1 MEQFE
6 MITRGDRSMP
16 ELLISPTQFR
26 FSVIGDNQCTLA
38 SYNRRDYYKISLVLK
53 GRSRLLY
60 AHRGIDIPAPAL
72 VFTNP
77 LIPYSWESGDE
88 SPAGFFCIFSDTFL
102 HTGGRME
109 NLQESPLFKVGGEP
123 IYLLN
128 QHQTDYLQS
137 IFERMKLEAD
147 GEYVFKNDII
157 RNQLSLIIHEA
168 IKMQPAMAYFVPAN
182 ASERIA
188 QLFLNLL
195 EKQFPVD
202 SSDKMLPLKRA
213 GDYAAQ
219 LSVHVNHLNAAVQEV
234 TGKST
239 TMHINERLLAE
250 AKSLL
255 IYTEWSVGDIAFSL
269 GFEYASYFNNFFKKH
284 SGITPLAFRKSL

>member
-6 MITRGDRSMP
+6 VITRGDRSMP
-16 ELLISPTQFR
+16 ELLRSPTQFR
-26 FSVIGDNQCTLA
+26 FSVIGENQCSLA

-53 GRSRLLY
+53 GHSRIMY

-88 SPAGFFCIFSDTFL
+88 KSAGFFCLFNDTFL
-102 HTGGRME
+102 RTGGRME

-123 IYLLN
+123 IYLLSPD
-128 QHQTDYLQS
+128 QADYLQS
-137 IFERMKLEAD
+137 VFERMKLEAD
-147 GEYVFKNDII
+147 GEYVFKYDVI

-168 IKMQPAMAYFVPAN
+168 IRMQPAMTFFTPSN

-202 SSDKMLPLKRA
+202 SPDKMLPLKRA
-213 GDYAAQ
+213 GDYATQ
-219 LSVHVNHLNAAVQEV
+219 LSVHVNHLNAAVQEI
-234 TGKST
+234 TGRST

-255 IYTEWSVGDIAFSL
+255 IHTDWSVGDIAFSL

-284 SGITPLAFRKSL
+284 SGVTPLTFRKSL

>member
-6 MITRGDRSMP
+6 VITRADRGVP
-16 ELLISPTQFR
+16 ELLMSPTQFR
-26 FSVIGDNQCTLA
+26 FSVIGENQCSLA

-53 GRSRLLY
+53 GSSRFIY
-60 AHRGIDIPAPAL
+60 AHRGIDIVAPAL

-77 LIPYSWESGDE
+77 LIPYSWESGDDN
-88 SPAGFFCIFSDTFL
+88 PAGFFCIFSDTFL
-102 HTGGRME
+102 HTAGRAE
-109 NLQESPLFKVGGEP
+109 NLQESPLFKVGGEH
-123 IYLLN
+123 IYVLDK
-128 QHQTDYLQS
+128 HQADYLQS
-137 IFERMKLEAD
+137 IFERMKLEA
-147 GEYVFKNDII
+147 ESAYVYKYDII
-157 RNQLSLIIHEA
+157 RNQLNLIIHEA
-168 IKMQPAMAYFVPAN
+168 IKMQPAMAYFSPAN

-188 QLFLNLL
+188 QLFLTLL

-202 SSDKMLPLKRA
+202 SPDNMLPLKRA

-239 TMHINERLLAE
+239 TMHINDRLLAE

-255 IYTEWSVGDIAFSL
+255 LHTEWSVGEIAFSL

-284 SGITPLAFRKSL
+284 SGITPLTFRKSL

>member
-6 MITRGDRSMP
+6 LITRGDRGVP
-16 ELLISPTQFR
+16 DLLMSPTQFR
-26 FSVIGDNQCTLA
+26 FSVIGENQCSLA

-53 GRSRLLY
+53 GSSRFMF
-60 AHRGIDIPAPAL
+60 AHRGIDITAPAL

-77 LIPYSWESGDE
+77 LIPYSWETGDE
-88 SPAGFFCIFSDTFL
+88 IPAGFFCLFSDTFL
-102 HTGGRME
+102 HTSGRME
-109 NLQESPLFKVGGEP
+109 SLQESPLFKVGGEP
-123 IYLLN
+123 IYSLN
-128 QHQTDYLQS
+128 KNQADYLQS
-137 IFERMKLEAD
+137 IFERMKIEAD
-147 GEYVFKNDII
+147 GDYIYKYDII

-168 IKMQPAMAYFVPAN
+168 IKMQPAMAYFTPAN

-202 SSDKMLPLKRA
+202 SPDNMLPLKRA
-213 GDYAAQ
+213 GDYAVQ

-255 IYTEWSVGDIAFSL
+255 NYTEWSVGDIAFSL

-284 SGITPLAFRKSL
+284 SGTTPLTFRKSL